1 MTETKT
7 LTPTFETFEFQFE
20 FVSDFVLRISDLRSS
35 AMTLA
40 SRQRRRGFTLVELLV
55 VITIIGML
63 MAILVPTVFSVLYKA
78 KNTRIALEIAALSQA
93 LEAYKNE
100 AGDYP
105 PNFNDAAL
113 VKRHIFKRWQ
123 QLQAADIA
131 AFNSYCTGA
140 KAIDPDEALAF
151 WLGAQSPNGG
161 LKANEISPLLAT
173 GGEVKRFFEFDQA
186 RLTDPD
192 GDGWNEYAAPGCM
205 NAPYV
210 YFDSRSYAGY
220 TTAGYDV
227 GAVDSIQR
235 GVVKPTLST
244 KGAYMNLTT
253 YQIHASGQDG
263 VFGTPGLPF
272 PDGPYVGAERDNITN
287 FSEGKVLGDAAQ

>member
-1 MTETKT
+1 
-7 LTPTFETFEFQFE
+7 
-20 FVSDFVLRISDLRSS
+20 
-35 AMTLA
+35 MTLA

-63 MAILVPTVFSVLYKA
+63 MAILVPTVFGVLYRA
-78 KNTRIALEIAALSQA
+78 RNTRIALEIGALSQA
-93 LEAYKNE
+93 IEAYKNE

-113 VKRHIFKRWQ
+113 VKRHILKRWQ
-123 QLQAADIA
+123 QLQAADIT
-131 AFNSYCTGA
+131 AFASYCTGA

-161 LKANEISPLLAT
+161 LKANEIAPLTAT
-173 GGEVKRFFEFDQA
+173 GGEVKSFFTFEQG

-192 GDGWNEYAAPGCM
+192 GDGWNEYSAPGCM

-220 TTAGYDV
+220 GSSGFDV
-227 GAVDSIQR
+227 GAVDTIQR
-235 GVVKPTLST
+235 GSVKPTPNGKVANT
-244 KGAYMNLTT
+244 YVNPTT

-272 PDGPYVGAERDNITN
+272 PDGPYTGGERDNITN
-287 FSEGKVLGDAAQ
+287 FSEGRVLGDVAQ